1 MNRAVLITLVASG
14 ALLCTTSQIA
24 WGKMTMKCQGEEWS
38 NIAKE
43 KYDNE
48 EFGRYLAALNKK
60 SGTEACPQGRFV
72 RLLGTIKHTVR
83 PGQTVRIIA
92 KRFLRGKNAEA
103 YLRTLNGLSA
113 KAEPS
118 AGQSFNVPTEVMIT
132 PKDLD
137 HLSGLLGSKLLLT
150 YNGIS
155 SKKKL
160 RALKKIYAPVAP
172 GLRAKPPQAP
182 PQLATKAE
190 PEKPKDDSIT
200 TDNQNDQKQ
209 PEPQEKPAR
218 ETITEVTTAPQKK
231 DVDRNTA
238 FAPGAKLKIPKV
250 VQTRNASAIRASYA
264 EFTHAT
270 HAMVLGK
277 EKQCQTCHI
286 DHPNPYQAYFPVPE
300 AVCTQCHAIAIPEDA
315 SERVNQLPLYYSHN
329 QHLDPRGEVAK
340 DYTTACA
347 LCHRPE
353 DKGTMTKPG
362 HNECSKCHNASE
374 NKVTVKNNCEA
385 CHGETEQFD
394 RDLSAKLLLAEHLK
408 KSVRGNNLVFA
419 HNNHLNSLKQ
429 QGMNGDAPCETC
441 HSNVR
446 ASQTLAEIAPQKMSD
461 CLECHQGLRKV
472 VNDTAKSL
480 DECQTCHVEQATAF
494 VPAFGNVVDK
504 PLSHTIFFR
513 KNHQTAAAQDEKVCQ
528 SCHSSLAGGSG
539 QNCDRCHSQ
548 MRPTDHTPHYR
559 EHAHGRAAIRQ
570 PERCA
575 TCHQADRCQDCHSV
589 RPRNHFPKQSFLQG
603 GHGRKARF
611 SPRNCL
617 TCHQPERECASCHN
631 VSE

>member
-1 MNRAVLITLVASG
+1 
-14 ALLCTTSQIA
+14 
-24 WGKMTMKCQGEEWS
+24 MKCQGEEWS
-38 NIAKE
+38 SIANE
-43 KYDNE
+43 NYGNE
-48 EFGRYLAALNKK
+48 EFGRYLASLNKK
-60 SGTEACPQGRFV
+60 AGTETCPQGRFV
-72 RLLGTIKHTVR
+72 RLLGTIKHKVR
-83 PGQTVRIIA
+83 PGQTVRVIA
-92 KRFLRGKNAEA
+92 KRFLRGKKSEN
-103 YLRTLNGLSA
+103 YLRELNGLSA

-118 AGQSFNVPTEVMIT
+118 SGQEFNVPTEVMIT
-132 PKDLD
+132 PKDID
-137 HLSGLLGSKLLLT
+137 HLSGLIGTKLLLR
-150 YNGIS
+150 YNGVKS
-155 SKKKL
+155 VKVL
-160 RALKKIYAPVAP
+160 RKLKKIYAPIAP
-172 GLRAKPPQAP
+172 GLKAKPPQVAQAQKEEQAKP
-182 PQLATKAE
+182 REKEVETQTKVEDKVEASEE
-190 PEKPKDDSIT
+190 PIAKVTPKNEGDKT
-200 TDNQNDQKQ
+200 
-209 PEPQEKPAR
+209 
-218 ETITEVTTAPQKK
+218 
-231 DVDRNTA
+231 DRNSA
-238 FAPGAKLKIPKV
+238 FKPGAKLEIPKI

-315 SERVNQLPLYYSHN
+315 TSRVNQLPLYYSHN

-408 KSVRGNNLVFA
+408 KSIRGNNLVFA
-419 HNNHLNSLKQ
+419 HNNHLTALKQ
-429 QGMNGDAPCETC
+429 QGMTGDAPCETC

-446 ASQTLAEIAPQKMSD
+446 ASQTLAEIAPQKMGD

-472 VNDTAKSL
+472 VNDTAQSL
-480 DECQTCHVEQATAF
+480 DECQTCHVEQMTAF

-513 KNHQTAAAQDEKVCQ
+513 RNHQAAAARDDKVCQ